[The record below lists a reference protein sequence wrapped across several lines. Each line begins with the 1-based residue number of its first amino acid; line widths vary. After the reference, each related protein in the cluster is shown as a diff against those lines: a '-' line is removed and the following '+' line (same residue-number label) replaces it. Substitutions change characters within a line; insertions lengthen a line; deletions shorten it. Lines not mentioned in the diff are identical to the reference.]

1 MIYFEKKTVFYI
13 IIIQILTEMHRKTKE
28 MKEILKEQSQYDLE
42 MRTYA
47 AGVTDGAKVR
57 EWGRI

>member
-28 MKEILKEQSQYDLE
+28 MKEILKEQS
-42 MRTYA
+42 R
-47 AGVTDGAKVR
+47 
-57 EWGRI
+57 